1 MSTKYLMI
9 MDFFSGLTLFLPEV
23 GAPGTLVPNAMWYP
37 ESLREVLLPL
47 AFRSLKRNKQ
57 LLHVL

>member
-1 MSTKYLMI
+1 MI
-9 MDFFSGLTLFLPEV
+9 MGFFSSLTLFLPEV

-57 LLHVL
+57 LIHVL